1 MCFLGACAVDWGD
14 SLDRKC
20 YIKFSEHQNSS
31 IFIWLNSAAVRP
43 RSLNGLW
50 YCRSVSSV
58 QCPLRANWKSLYEKA
73 IHSFILNHLQSAL
86 PVGGVRIVSMN
97 AVAKTRMRLA
107 GETLA
112 LALPVVTRAGSAS
125 PVTVVS
131 IVIEISKS
139 TEFFLWE
146 PVRHL
151 TKKNSILPMNINP
164 HNQLSMKH
172 YICVEQY
179 TWLMTEEAQF
189 TCNPHNWL
197 SKRHVVYS
205 NTHG

>member
-1 MCFLGACAVDWGD
+1 MCFLGACAVDKGN

-20 YIKFSEHQNSS
+20 YIKLSGHQNSS

-58 QCPLRANWKSLYEKA
+58 QCPLRANWKSLYDMV
-73 IHSFILNHLQSAL
+73 IHSFILNHLQRAL
-86 PVGGVRIVSMN
+86 PVGGVRIVSLSV
-97 AVAKTRMRLA
+97 VAKTRVRLA

-131 IVIEISKS
+131 IILKISKCP
-139 TEFFLWE
+139 EFFQE
-146 PVRHL
+146 P
-151 TKKNSILPMNINP
+151 SDI
-164 HNQLSMKH
+164 
-172 YICVEQY
+172 
-179 TWLMTEEAQF
+179 
-189 TCNPHNWL
+189 
-197 SKRHVVYS
+197 
-205 NTHG
+205 